1 MSIALRRVRDRIS
14 MKLRDTDARKGTFD
28 TVYLDNAI
36 CEAYLALQ
44 GRLPPPDLYTANAFT
59 IGAGG
64 DTFTMPTSVTQ
75 WTGNDGGAEYAGD
88 FRIQLASNGQFLQKR
103 TVEELDSMRNRLPT
117 VSPAL
122 SIPYLYTL
130 WEESDQDVQGRCYP
144 GAKVAEACNLFRTF
158 KADDLR
164 DFVGAGTDTLD
175 NVEVMFSRLG
185 TVALVYH
192 VCAELVASMP
202 EDDLK
207 LRRLNP
213 AVAQL
218 WMQMSEDALY
228 NEACARHDIDSVG
241 RVQRWVS

>member
-1 MSIALRRVRDRIS
+1 MSVALRRVRDRIS

-28 TVYLDNAI
+28 AVYLDNAI

-44 GRLPPPDLYTANAFT
+44 GRLPPPDLYTASAFT

-122 SIPYLYTL
+122 SIPYLYAL
-130 WEESDQDVQGRCYP
+130 WEENDQDVQGRCYP

-164 DFVGAGTDTLD
+164 D
-175 NVEVMFSRLG
+175 
-185 TVALVYH
+185 
-192 VCAELVASMP
+192 
-202 EDDLK
+202 DDLK
-207 LRRLNP
+207 LRKLNP

-228 NEACARHDIDSVG
+228 SEACARHDIDSVG
-241 RVQRWVS
+241 RVQRWTA